1 MHHVQQTGNPL
12 NLSASTHQESRI
24 VAFNLEP
31 IRMGT
36 AEQYAEPAENTR
48 LQRLIDDG
56 AVYVPQALNPSQ
68 FATLHALLDRIL
80 AQGVDSAQLASRLD
94 TALANGNA
102 DSLCFSA
109 PRLLAVDYQLGLDEL
124 DTMSRNLTVFAF
136 ADLTPEIQD
145 AMLDLIAARN
155 LTARKLD
162 LSLWLDDLH
171 SNTAAS
177 LALAAQ

>member
-1 MHHVQQTGNPL
+1 MHRVQQTGNPR
-12 NLSASTHQESRI
+12 NLSASTYQESRI
-24 VAFNLEP
+24 VAINLEP
-31 IRMGT
+31 ARMGN
-36 AEQYAEPAENTR
+36 ADQYVEPTQNTR

-56 AVYVPQALNPSQ
+56 AVYVPQTLNPSQ

-80 AQGVDSAQLASRLD
+80 AHDVNSAQLASRLD
-94 TALANGNA
+94 SALANGAA
-102 DSLCFSA
+102 DNLCFSA

-124 DTMSRNLTVFAF
+124 DTMSRKLTVFAF

-145 AMLDLIAARN
+145 AMLDLIAARD

-177 LALAAQ
+177 LSLAAE

>member
-1 MHHVQQTGNPL
+1 MHHVQHTGNPRT
-12 NLSASTHQESRI
+12 LSASTYQESRI
-24 VAFNLEP
+24 VAYNLEP
-31 IRMGT
+31 VSVGNVK
-36 AEQYAEPAENTR
+36 QYIEPTQDTR

-80 AQGVDSAQLASRLD
+80 AHDVNSAQLASRLD
-94 TALANGNA
+94 AALANGNA
-102 DSLCFSA
+102 DSLRFCA

-124 DTMSRNLTVFAF
+124 DTMSRKLTVFAF

-145 AMLDLIAARN
+145 AMLDLIAARD

-162 LSLWLDDLH
+162 LSVWLEDLH

-177 LALAAQ
+177 LALAAE

>member
-1 MHHVQQTGNPL
+1 V
-12 NLSASTHQESRI
+12 AS
-24 VAFNLEP
+24 NLEP
-31 IRMGT
+31 AKPGK
-36 AEQYAEPAENTR
+36 AEQYIEPAQNTR

-68 FATLHALLDRIL
+68 FASLKALLDRIL
-80 AQGVDSAQLASRLD
+80 AHDVNSAQLASRLD
-94 TALANGNA
+94 TALADGTSA
-102 DSLCFSA
+102 SLCFSG
-109 PRLLAVDYQLGLDEL
+109 PRLFAFDYQLGLDEL
-124 DTMSRNLTVFAF
+124 DAMARKITGFAF

-145 AMLDLIAARN
+145 AMLDLIADRD

-177 LALAAQ
+177 LALAAR

>member
-1 MHHVQQTGNPL
+1 MHHVQQTGNPR
-12 NLSASTHQESRI
+12 NLSASNYQESRI
-24 VAFNLEP
+24 VAYNLEP
-31 IRMGT
+31 VSVGNVK
-36 AEQYAEPAENTR
+36 QYIEPTQDTR

-80 AQGVDSAQLASRLD
+80 AQGVNSAQLASRLD
-94 TALANGNA
+94 TALANGAA

-124 DTMSRNLTVFAF
+124 DTMSRKLTVFAF

-145 AMLDLIAARN
+145 VMLDLIAARD

-177 LALAAQ
+177 LALATE

>member
-1 MHHVQQTGNPL
+1 
-12 NLSASTHQESRI
+12 
-24 VAFNLEP
+24 VAYNLEP
-31 IRMGT
+31 VSVGNVK
-36 AEQYAEPAENTR
+36 QYIEPTHNTR

-80 AQGVDSAQLASRLD
+80 DHDINTAHLASRLD
-94 TALANGNA
+94 AALANGSA

-109 PRLLAVDYQLGLDEL
+109 PRLLPVDYQLGLDEL
-124 DTMSRNLTVFAF
+124 DTMSRKLTVFAF

-145 AMLDLIAARN
+145 AMLDLIAARD
-155 LTARKLD
+155 LTARRLD

-177 LALAAQ
+177 LALAAE